1 MKESIAVLHT
11 APQAMSIDRRVA
23 DLTRVKWN
31 LFPLADI
38 SCLLRRDKDW
48 KG

>member
-11 APQAMSIDRRVA
+11 APHAMSIDRRVA
-23 DLTRVKWN
+23 DLPRMKWD

-38 SCLLRRDKDW
+38 FRLRKDKSW
-48 KG
+48 NG